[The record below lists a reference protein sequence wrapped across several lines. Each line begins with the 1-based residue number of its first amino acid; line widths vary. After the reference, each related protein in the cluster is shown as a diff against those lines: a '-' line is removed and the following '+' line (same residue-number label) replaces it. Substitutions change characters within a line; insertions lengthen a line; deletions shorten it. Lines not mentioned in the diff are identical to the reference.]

1 MITTNPYAV
10 SEADLGLP
18 SAADL
23 AALANAYF
31 PALTTGIS
39 VPTGT
44 TVSDAAVNPGVNGA
58 AVPGAEEVAATAPG
72 ISATEGFV
80 PVIPEEPGDPY
91 VPVDAY
97 ITPVPAEVPQVS
109 APASAETSAVP
120 NVPVTPASAGAA
132 FGSL

>member
-31 PALTTGIS
+31 PDLTTGIS

-58 AVPGAEEVAATAPG
+58 AVPGAEEVAATAPDFG
-72 ISATEGFV
+72 NRGLRT
-80 PVIPEEPGDPY
+80 GDPGGAGRS
-91 VPVDAY
+91 VCSGGCLH
-97 ITPVPAEVPQVS
+97 PAGS
-109 APASAETSAVP
+109 RRGT
-120 NVPVTPASAGAA
+120 AGVRTRI
-132 FGSL
+132 G